1 MGESSSPVKEIWGLP
16 WDQPWDDNLNLIM
29 CFLFVP
35 FAEAAAVKVGESSLP
50 NQIQKGICLCELWDE
65 MFLSS
70 RIVFLFLFQDTKLK
84 NQVSLLPRTKG
95 VWVPHGMTSCATSS

>member
-1 MGESSSPVKEIWGLP
+1 MRRWV
-16 WDQPWDDNLNLIM
+16 
-29 CFLFVP
+29 
-35 FAEAAAVKVGESSLP
+35 SLP
-50 NQIQKGICLCELWDE
+50 SHIKIVEVFLCELWDE

-70 RIVFLFLFQDTKLK
+70 HIVFLFQDTKLK

>member
-1 MGESSSPVKEIWGLP
+1 MGESSSPTKEIWGLP

-50 NQIQKGICLCELWDE
+50 NQIQKGMCLYELWDE

-70 RIVFLFLFQDTKLK
+70 RIVFLFQGNKLK
-84 NQVSLLPRTKG
+84 NQVSLLPHTKG
-95 VWVPHGMTSCATSS
+95 VWVSHGMTSCATSS

>member
-1 MGESSSPVKEIWGLP
+1 MRRWV
-16 WDQPWDDNLNLIM
+16 
-29 CFLFVP
+29 
-35 FAEAAAVKVGESSLP
+35 SLP
-50 NQIQKGICLCELWDE
+50 SHIKIVGVFLCELWDE

-70 RIVFLFLFQDTKLK
+70 RIVFLFLFQGNKLK